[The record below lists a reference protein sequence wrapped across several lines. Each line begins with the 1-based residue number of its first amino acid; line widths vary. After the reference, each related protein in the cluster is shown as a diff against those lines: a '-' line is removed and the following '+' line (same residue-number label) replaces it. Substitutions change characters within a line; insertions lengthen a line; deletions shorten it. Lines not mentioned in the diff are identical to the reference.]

1 MEIVNLKDCVD
12 LFWTRSRIDMPFYRK
27 KLFFTLLIALLTGIF
42 FIAATKAASAC
53 DDCDE
58 PGTVDADD
66 AYSRSLRAGRD
77 PVEGFWGIYMDWN
90 PDPESARSFRMAI
103 VTNTYDIYPE
113 ADYVGVATCSLPG
126 CDRGEIKLL
135 LKKTGRKNE
144 FEGTLLTQKGGA
156 KGQGKALLVDADD
169 GRPLS
174 ALDLRDLKY
183 EDRVMAKWMLRII
196 GG

>member
-1 MEIVNLKDCVD
+1 MGAAQAPL
-12 LFWTRSRIDMPFYRK
+12 YRR
-27 KLFFTLLIALLTGIF
+27 KLFFTLLLALLAGF
-42 FIAATKAASAC
+42 FFMAAVRAASAC

-58 PGTVDADD
+58 PGKVDAGD
-66 AYSRSLRAGRD
+66 AYDRSLRDGRD
-77 PVEGFWGIYMDWN
+77 PVEGFWGIYLDWS
-90 PDPESARSFRMAI
+90 PDPGSARSFRMAV
-103 VTNTYDIYPE
+103 VTNTYGLYPE

-144 FEGTLLTQKGGA
+144 FEGTLLTKNGGA
-156 KGQGKALLVDADD
+156 SGKAFLVDADD

-183 EDRVMAKWMLRII
+183 EGRQMAYWMLRII

>member
-1 MEIVNLKDCVD
+1 MIKSVSD
-12 LFWTRSRIDMPFYRK
+12 TPFYRK
-27 KLFFTLLIALLTGIF
+27 KFSIALLVILL
-42 FIAATKAASAC
+42 ASACWAMTASPALAC

-58 PGTVDADD
+58 PGRVDAGE
-66 AYSRSLRAGRD
+66 AYDRSLREGRD
-77 PVEGFWGIYMDWN
+77 PVEGFWGIYVDWN
-90 PDPESARSFRMAI
+90 PDPDSANSYRMA
-103 VTNTYDIYPE
+103 VVANTYGIYPE

-135 LKKTGRKNE
+135 LKKTENENE

-156 KGQGKALLVDADD
+156 KGKAFLVDADD
-169 GRPLS
+169 GRPLA

-183 EDRVMAKWMLRII
+183 EGRQTAKWMLRII